1 MATTS
6 NKLIP
11 IVAAVGMTIVGVVLY
26 KQFAGDGSVKAGAEM
41 TAVPTPQLPKT
52 DGADN
57 DTPIETLRTVTT
69 SNAELRSEVAKVIK
83 INNDLIEENKKLRER
98 ERGGAAGAAAQAAVP
113 APPAPAPAPA
123 PERSP
128 LDSALDTAAQAADS
142 FTLGLPS
149 LDAAKGKTQNPQA
162 GAGAAGAVG
171 MADVLRSRP
180 QVPCA
185 TAYCRPWAMQCR
197 PSRHAARARTRRP

>member
-83 INNDLIEENKKLRER
+83 INNDLIEENRKLRER

-113 APPAPAPAPA
+113 VPPAPAPAPVA
-123 PERSP
+123 ERSP
-128 LDSALDTAAQAADS
+128 LDSALDTAA
-142 FTLGLPS
+142 
-149 LDAAKGKTQNPQA
+149 
-162 GAGAAGAVG
+162 
-171 MADVLRSRP
+171 
-180 QVPCA
+180 
-185 TAYCRPWAMQCR
+185 
-197 PSRHAARARTRRP
+197 